1 MARTSS
7 HRSTHQD
14 HIPPARRAN
23 EHPSGGR
30 AACSVLRDPGTPEE
44 TAGGASPSATLPS
57 RQLEDLAAAVA
68 EPPSSTDEAER
79 QVAHALAVAAESALS
94 DIDDALQ
101 RFHSGGYGKC
111 EHCAA
116 RIPFERL
123 EALPMARFCMPCQ
136 YRKETSRLPQRTW
149 SSAQWPSS

>member
-1 MARTSS
+1 VT
-7 HRSTHQD
+7 
-14 HIPPARRAN
+14 PARLRKLRA
-23 EHPSGGR
+23 ELHLQRRFRVG
-30 AACSVLRDPGTPEE
+30 
-44 TAGGASPSATLPS
+44 
-57 RQLEDLAAAVA
+57 QLEDLAAAVA

-149 SSAQWPSS
+149 GSAQWPSS

>member
-1 MARTSS
+1 M
-7 HRSTHQD
+7 STHLEAAR
-14 HIPPARRAN
+14 PAASSVTPARLRKLRA
-23 EHPSGGR
+23 ELHLQRRFRLG
-30 AACSVLRDPGTPEE
+30 
-44 TAGGASPSATLPS
+44 
-57 RQLEDLAAAVA
+57 QLEDLAASLA

-79 QVAHALAVAAESALS
+79 QVAFALAVAAESALS

-101 RFHSGGYGKC
+101 RFHSGSYGKC

-136 YRKETSRLPQRTW
+136 YRKETSRLTHQTW
-149 SSAQWPSS
+149 VSAQCPSS

>member
-1 MARTSS
+1 M
-7 HRSTHQD
+7 STHLEAVR
-14 HIPPARRAN
+14 PAASSVTPARLRKLRA
-23 EHPSGGR
+23 ELHLQRRFRVS
-30 AACSVLRDPGTPEE
+30 
-44 TAGGASPSATLPS
+44 
-57 RQLEDLAAAVA
+57 QLEDLAAAAA

-79 QVAHALAVAAESALS
+79 QVACALAIAAESALS
-94 DIDDALQ
+94 DIDDALE

-136 YRKETSRLPQRTW
+136 YRTETSRLPGRTW
-149 SSAQWPSS
+149 SAAQSQSW